1 MKLTKSLLKEM
12 VIRQLDEGRK
22 KSAIANKY
30 ATLIINSILNKKD
43 KFAIMLDEEDKKF
56 VAYDDIFVERS
67 TNKPG
72 LGQALSAKAELQPHG
87 DGWRLNV
94 EVTYLDTFSRKDF
107 QFAHLVLAELL
118 THEYTHGGSI
128 ASSDKDIKSIEDYYR
143 DVKTIYG
150 KAYPEISKEIESLL
164 NELPS
169 YRDGKKIP
177 AMNARDRQ
185 AIRAYAKSGE
195 IEAFIQGWMKTF
207 KTKKQSRRYENEFSN
222 MIFSKLDQFKHRLLD
237 PEHPNIQKIIDLL
250 FKEYESYYKSR
261 YHK

>member
-43 KFAIMLDEEDKKF
+43 KFVIKLDEEDKKY
-56 VAYDDIFVERS
+56 VAFDDISIEKS
-67 TNKPG
+67 MNKPR

-94 EVTYLDTFSRKDF
+94 EVAYLDTFSRKDF
-107 QFAHLVLAELL
+107 QFAHLILAELL

-128 ASSDKDIKSIEDYYR
+128 ASSAKDIKSVEDYYR

-150 KAYPEISKEIESLL
+150 KAYPEISKEIESLA

-169 YRDGKKIP
+169 YRDREAVRG
-177 AMNARDRQ
+177 
-185 AIRAYAKSGE
+185 YAKSGE

-207 KTKKQSRRYENEFSN
+207 KTKKQSSRYDNEFSN
-222 MIFSKLDQFKHRLLD
+222 MIFFKLGQLKDKLLD
-237 PEHPNIQKIIDLL
+237 PEHPNIQKIMDLL

-261 YHK
+261 YLK